1 MTKKKSVAKAERK
14 RYSPEFKQQA
24 LLRSVKDGIPAAAR
38 ELRFG
43 ACQASC
49 RLSHAAIR
57 FVVVST

>member
-38 ELRFG
+38 ELRLG

-49 RLSHAAIR
+49 RLSHAAR
-57 FVVVST
+57 C